1 MLSPFPPV
9 LAPVPGGHLT
19 HMPTQEPATNK
30 TPAAAKSP
38 RKAAT
43 KPPAPTLIVPGEH
56 LHVQVTKRTLS
67 EALGLLE
74 RVVPTRST
82 NPLLTMLRLDA
93 SEAGLTLSGTNLEVD
108 LACFAPAEVHHPQS
122 LVVPAHL
129 FAQVVRNMNGE
140 LIELSLEGTELT
152 VRAEGSDF
160 KLQIG
165 DLGAYPPLTFPQVAD
180 AVVDAAALAGALGSV
195 RYAASNEAF
204 QAVFRGIK
212 LEHQATFARV
222 VASDGYRVAL
232 CDFPTTGEGRTLI
245 IPARSVDELVRVLR
259 EGEARFTY
267 GDGQLSVTTS
277 RIRMNLKLLD
287 GEFPDYDRVIPKEI
301 KLKVTLPAAMLKEAV
316 GRVSVLA
323 DRNANNRIEF
333 LVSDGKLRLAAE
345 GDYGRA
351 QDLLEVVQSGAV
363 PTMSLAFNARHVLDA
378 LTPIQGEVE
387 LLLSG
392 PTSPAILQP
401 VDQSGYRSVMVTLR
415 V

>member
-1 MLSPFPPV
+1 
-9 LAPVPGGHLT
+9 
-19 HMPTQEPATNK
+19 
-30 TPAAAKSP
+30 
-38 RKAAT
+38 
-43 KPPAPTLIVPGEH
+43 
-56 LHVQVTKRTLS
+56 
-67 EALGLLE
+67 
-74 RVVPTRST
+74 
-82 NPLLTMLRLDA
+82 
-93 SEAGLTLSGTNLEVD
+93 
-108 LACFAPAEVHHPQS
+108 
-122 LVVPAHL
+122 
-129 FAQVVRNMNGE
+129 
-140 LIELSLEGTELT
+140 
-152 VRAEGSDF
+152 
-160 KLQIG
+160 
-165 DLGAYPPLTFPQVAD
+165 
-180 AVVDAAALAGALGSV
+180 
-195 RYAASNEAF
+195 
-204 QAVFRGIK
+204 
-212 LEHQATFARV
+212 
-222 VASDGYRVAL
+222 
-232 CDFPTTGEGRTLI
+232 
-245 IPARSVDELVRVLR
+245 SVDELVRVLR
-259 EGEARFTY
+259 DGEARFTY

-345 GDYGRA
+345 GEYGRA